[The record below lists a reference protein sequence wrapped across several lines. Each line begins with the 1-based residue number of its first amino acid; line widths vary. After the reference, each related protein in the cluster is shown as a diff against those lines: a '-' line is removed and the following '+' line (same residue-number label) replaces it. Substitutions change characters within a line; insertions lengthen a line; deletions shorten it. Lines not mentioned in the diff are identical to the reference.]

1 MVASVWH
8 IPVHSLFSAGHVHLS
23 RAVNRPTFSHRSQ
36 KWTTLK
42 MQAKNILHKVCYLYT
57 STYDVIYQKA
67 CVFNIQ
73 TDSVKRKTN
82 SCNSLARRCFVTAC
96 RNLPEG
102 AMPFNYVQTY
112 TIQTSQTSIFYSST
126 NNAYVCV
133 LRACVRVYDA
143 ISDTGPVGIFLAR
156 TLNRNDKR
164 YGRHRGTHRE
174 SKLTAFLFQWV
185 KRAAMLI
192 MKHIHC
198 PSTNARMHIS
208 RLHALGCARFISGT
222 VPPKSNQ

>member
-1 MVASVWH
+1 MVAYVWH
-8 IPVHSLFSAGHVHLS
+8 IPVHMFTFRGRWTGLHSLTAPKNGLPW
-23 RAVNRPTFSHRSQ
+23 RCRQ
-36 KWTTLK
+36 K
-42 MQAKNILHKVCYLYT
+42 ISSVVCYLFT

-73 TDSVKRKTN
+73 TDSVKRKTK

-96 RNLPEG
+96 RNLPKG
-102 AMPFNYVQTY
+102 AMPFNYVQIY
-112 TIQTSQTSIFYSST
+112 TIQTQQTSIFYSST

-133 LRACVRVYDA
+133 ACVRAYDV

-164 YGRHRGTHRE
+164 YGRHRGTHRK
-174 SKLTAFLFQWV
+174 SKLTAFLFQRV

-208 RLHALGCARFISGT
+208 RLHALGCTKFISGT
-222 VPPKSNQ
+222 VHRFVPPKSNQ